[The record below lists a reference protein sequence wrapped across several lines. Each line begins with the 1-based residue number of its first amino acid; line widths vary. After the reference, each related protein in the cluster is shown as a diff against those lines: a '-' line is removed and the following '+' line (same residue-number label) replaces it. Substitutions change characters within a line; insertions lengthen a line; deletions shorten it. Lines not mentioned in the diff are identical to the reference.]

1 MGVLRKTVQ
10 QNLGGC
16 QMKAGK
22 EERVKSGTKE
32 GFMPG
37 AGVNDLTTK
46 GSFTGASNT
55 EEQQLQIQKGEQ
67 RSSLQV
73 LECWSWSEES

>member
-1 MGVLRKTVQ
+1 
-10 QNLGGC
+10 
-16 QMKAGK
+16 
-22 EERVKSGTKE
+22 
-32 GFMPG
+32 MPG

-55 EEQQLQIQKGEQ
+55 EEQQLHTQKGEQ

-73 LECWSWSEES
+73 LECWSWSE